1 MLSLNVCWMMYGHD
15 SWREV
20 IRSSLQGVQRLIET
34 ELLLIEVKAYMIYV
48 YIPGAQFQA
57 YRV

>member
-1 MLSLNVCWMMYGHD
+1 MDMIA
-15 SWREV
+15 REKLYV
-20 IRSSLQGVQRLIET
+20 IISGVQRLLVT